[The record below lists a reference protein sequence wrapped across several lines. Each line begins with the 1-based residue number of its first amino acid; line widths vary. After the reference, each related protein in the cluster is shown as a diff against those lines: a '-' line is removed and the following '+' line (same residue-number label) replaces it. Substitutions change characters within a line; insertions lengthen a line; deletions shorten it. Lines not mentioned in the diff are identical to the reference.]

1 MMEEWKEYK
10 LGDVISIKSGFA
22 YKGDMIGRGEGVLLG
37 MGLRG
42 VEKLMKRLK
51 DIGVIVRQGRWKN
64 GLWVINK

>member
-1 MMEEWKEYK
+1 MEERKEYK

-51 DIGVIVRQGRWKN
+51 DSGVIVRQGRWKN